1 MKAVRSIARLS
12 FFFYILQV
20 KDLCHFF
27 QTLHHGEDEESG

>member
-12 FFFYILQV
+12 FFYILQV